1 MRIALFGSNSSITQS
16 LIPLLKED
24 HELFTLGRSNANFI
38 VDINNILEDFEF
50 VPTNSNIS
58 LNPMLLG
65 KQKEEHKI
73 AGVDFFIE
81 SNSEMAIVK
90 ISSLQKA

>member
-38 VDINNILEDFEF
+38 VVCHFPLFC
-50 VPTNSNIS
+50 
-58 LNPMLLG
+58 
-65 KQKEEHKI
+65 
-73 AGVDFFIE
+73 
-81 SNSEMAIVK
+81 
-90 ISSLQKA
+90 SSPEYS

>member
-38 VDINNILEDFEF
+38 VDINNILEDFELPKNF
-50 VPTNSNIS
+50 
-58 LNPMLLG
+58 L
-65 KQKEEHKI
+65 
-73 AGVDFFIE
+73 VDFQSHTYSRTPRGGLI
-81 SNSEMAIVK
+81 K
-90 ISSLQKA
+90 